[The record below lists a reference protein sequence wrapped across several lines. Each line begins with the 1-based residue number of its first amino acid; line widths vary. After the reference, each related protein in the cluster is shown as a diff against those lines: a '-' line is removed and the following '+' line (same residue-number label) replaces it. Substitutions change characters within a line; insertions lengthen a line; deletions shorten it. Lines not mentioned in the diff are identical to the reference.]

1 MNPQL
6 LEQLQ
11 ELNAMLDTT
20 RDPEF
25 LAMVNEEINQIR
37 EQLLANDP
45 DNNRPV
51 IVEVRAGTGGE
62 EAELFAS
69 DLLRMYLRYSERK
82 GWRSEVIELNE
93 SPLGG
98 IKLAVAEIKGYSAYP
113 SLKWEG
119 GVHRVQRIPK
129 TEKSGRIH
137 TSASTVAALPV
148 AEEQDVSIKPDDL
161 RIDTYRAS
169 GKGGQGVNT
178 TDSAIRI
185 THIPSGLVV
194 TCQDE
199 RSQLKNRDKAMRVL
213 RSRLKQMEDEKQSE
227 QAGSLRR
234 AMIGSGD
241 RSDKIR
247 TYNFPQD
254 RVTDHRINT
263 SWHNMEK
270 LLDGEIDGITQALR
284 NAELN
289 EQLIALHEQS
299 NMA

>member
-299 NMA
+299 NVA